1 MGGQLIKYI
10 QLKFGLFAITVSR
23 YSLLSRSPWA
33 FITLCSYSVAN
44 SYSISIRHGGK
55 KYNYVIGILLLCL
68 INVTAFS
75 QANNFTGKW
84 QGTFSNDDNKRE
96 IYKIECTIFLRN
108 DSLIGYTNTILPNQ
122 EFAGTATLTTVVVNE
137 HTIILKEDKLL
148 AVKNGYNN
156 DNACLMTCTLIL
168 TSKHKNVHLKGAYT
182 AKDNSSNFACS
193 IGTITLKKMKE

>member
-1 MGGQLIKYI
+1 M
-10 QLKFGLFAITVSR
+10 
-23 YSLLSRSPWA
+23 
-33 FITLCSYSVAN
+33 
-44 SYSISIRHGGK
+44 
-55 KYNYVIGILLLCL
+55 GILLLCL

-108 DSLIGYTNTILPNQ
+108 DSLVGYTNTILPNQ